1 MKQRQSSPLWLF
13 AVFLLLFAA
22 LAWGFSALA
31 AKWESAHDTDTSPD
45 APPPLTVIVDAGHG
59 GEDGGAVSA
68 SGIVEK
74 ELNLDVAMRLAAYLE
89 AEGVRVITTRTTDT
103 LLYDRNVDYRGRKKA
118 LDLAARRRIAEE
130 NPSAIFVSIHMNS
143 YPQAQYKGLQVWYS
157 TNDPRSREIAESIQH
172 TVAAQLQPENER
184 SVKAATSAIYLLRH
198 VTSPA
203 VLVECGFLSN
213 PEEALALSSEEYRDR
228 LAFLIARAIL
238 ESAESGTE

>member
-1 MKQRQSSPLWLF
+1 MKQKPTSSLWLF
-13 AVFLLLFAA
+13 LVFLLLFALVA
-22 LAWGFSALA
+22 GGFSALA
-31 AKWESAHDTDTSPD
+31 ARWENARDTDTVPNT
-45 APPPLTVIVDAGHG
+45 PPPLTVIVDAGHG

-74 ELNLDVAMRLAAYLE
+74 DLNLDVAMRLAAYLE
-89 AEGVRVITTRTTDT
+89 TEGVRVITTRTTDT

-157 TNDPRSREIAESIQH
+157 TNDPRSLEIAESIQH
-172 TVAAQLQPENER
+172 TVASQLQPENER
-184 SVKAATSAIYLLRH
+184 AVKAATSAIYLLRH
-198 VTSPA
+198 ITSPA

-213 PEEALALSSEEYRDR
+213 PEEAAALATEEYRDR
-228 LAFLIARAIL
+228 LAFLLCRAIL
-238 ESAESGTE
+238 ESSGQAAA